1 MTFLARM
8 SKILDDSHLL
18 KRLSNLGLQEKESRV
33 YLALLPCQNVGTSM
47 LIRATGLHGQFVY
60 SALERLEALGL
71 AKHVVE
77 RGRKKFSANPPQ
89 RLLALVDEKRLTA
102 QAIAQELEH
111 RFSGAHQQDFEI
123 FQGESA
129 FVGHEF
135 RLLEEMPESSTVS
148 VIGGGGSSYVN
159 TIGAK
164 MEEYERLRNAKNIR
178 VRYISSAGQS
188 ASLIKMAKTRRNFE
202 YRIFP
207 HLEKGFVDTDI
218 WPDKVVLNFFGTPL
232 LSFTLTNREIAGSY
246 LQFFEALWQTSIE
259 NVSPTNKRTK
269 RTKLK

>member
-1 MTFLARM
+1 M

-18 KRLSNLGLQEKESRV
+18 KQLSALGLQEKESRV
-33 YLALLPCQNVGTSM
+33 YLALLPRQNVGTSK

-60 SALERLEALGL
+60 NALERLEVLGL
-71 AKHVVE
+71 AKHVIE

-123 FQGESA
+123 FQGENA
-129 FVGHEF
+129 FVAHEF
-135 RLLEEMPESSTVS
+135 RLLEEMPEHCTVN
-148 VIGGGGSSYVN
+148 VIGGGGSHYIN
-159 TIGAK
+159 MIGAK
-164 MEEYERLRNAKNIR
+164 IDEYERLRNARDIH

-188 ASLIKMAKTRRNFE
+188 ASLIKMAKTRCNFE

-218 WPDKVVLNFFGTPL
+218 WPDKVVLNFFGNPL
-232 LSFTLTNREIAGSY
+232 LSFTLTNREIASSY
-246 LQFFEALWQTSIE
+246 LQFFEALWQASLPCTPS
-259 NVSPTNKRTK
+259 TDKRAKTPKTK
-269 RTKLK
+269 